1 MGGSGE
7 GVGVVIACG
16 GSDCMW
22 GEECCEGVG
31 VVIAL
36 WGRSVVREW
45 G

>member
-16 GSDCMW
+16 GRTVV
-22 GEECCEGVG
+22 GEVG
-31 VVIAL
+31 VVIACG
-36 WGRSVVREW
+36 GRSVVREW